1 MRKKLGK
8 IIKLIYVCLMYA
20 FIYIP
25 VVVMVVFSFNDQ
37 RSNKQWIG
45 FTTKYYTELF
55 QDQSMWKILSTSL
68 TIAFVTTLIT
78 MVVGTLGAVGLVRYK
93 FRGRNMLNTS
103 IYIPLIVPGV
113 VFGVALMCLVSLLHL
128 PKGMY
133 AVIGGHVVLT
143 LPYMYM
149 TVRTRLLDFDCS
161 IEEASMDL
169 GANPIQTF
177 FRVTLPVIMPG
188 VVSGAVLAF
197 SISLDDVVI
206 TDFLAGPNCVT
217 LPMKIYT
224 SVKMGV
230 SPEINALSTL
240 IIFVVI
246 AGTVLFRCL
255 MSMKKRVKRIH

>member
-1 MRKKLGK
+1 MREK
-8 IIKLIYVCLMYA
+8 IGSIMKTIYVCLMYA

-25 VVVMVVFSFNDQ
+25 VIIMIVFSFNDQ
-37 RSNKQWIG
+37 RSNKQWTG
-45 FTTKYYTELF
+45 FTTKYYVELF
-55 QDQSMWKILSTSL
+55 QDESMWKILGTSL
-68 TIAFVTTLIT
+68 LIALIT
-78 MVVGTLGAVGLVRYK
+78 TVITTIVGTLGAVGLIRYR
-93 FRGRNMLNTS
+93 FRGRNMLSAS

-113 VFGVALMCLVSLLHL
+113 VFGVALMCLISLLHL

-133 AVIGGHVVLT
+133 AIICGHVILT

-149 TVRTRLLDFDCS
+149 TVRTRLLDFDIS

-169 GANPIQTF
+169 GANPLQTF
-177 FRVTLPVIMPG
+177 FKVTLPAIMPG
-188 VVSGAVLAF
+188 VMSGAVLAF

-230 SPEINALSTL
+230 SPEINAISTV
-240 IIFVVI
+240 IILVVI
-246 AGTVLFRCL
+246 IGAVAIKCL
-255 MSMKKRVKRIH
+255 SKVKRKTKKI